1 MYKQCMKSALY
12 PLPTKTRSLKKK
24 KKKKKRLETPE
35 TKTQGR

>member
-1 MYKQCMKSALY
+1 MYEEYMKSAFYL
-12 PLPTKTRSLKKK
+12 LPTKTRALK

>member
-24 KKKKKRLETPE
+24 KKKGLETPE